1 MFHWY
6 WGHDSKNEL
15 KLGIL
20 PTLQPTVACIKSQ
33 ITADFMSFFLGYW
46 EEQTNKTQQQHT

>member
-33 ITADFMSFFLGYW
+33 ITADFMSFLGYW